1 MEKEP
6 LLRIF
11 EHLGAYAQ
19 EHKVLSE
26 GELKVKIRECVDSLN
41 AAERAELERTL
52 SGNVAEQIFRS
63 ITTSTEKISVFS
75 PDLHTRTNYQGEV
88 FYCLPVHG
96 YLAPELEQAF
106 LHWATIRSP
115 LGTVKEVLQEFL
127 ERCGY
132 SIQDEPADAGT
143 DHRAV
148 SAVKAKETQHYR
160 LALFVFSSIKFV
172 PQFVDEHPD
181 VLEEKETDEEV
192 VLVVPT
198 EKTPA
203 PFISFIREHEVGTA
217 QIWVVDLAK
226 RTVDPFIGTPSD
238 PDVEQEFANPE
249 QARKAVSVW
258 MRKVP
263 LYVFS

>member
-1 MEKEP
+1 MQKEP

-11 EHLGAYAQ
+11 ERLGAYSQ

-26 GELKVKIRECVDSLN
+26 GELTVKIRECVDSLS

-52 SGNVAEQIFRS
+52 KGDAAPQIFRS
-63 ITTSTEKISVFS
+63 ITSTEKISVFS

-88 FYCLPVHG
+88 FYCLPTHG
-96 YLAPELEQAF
+96 YLAEELEQAF
-106 LHWATIRSP
+106 LRWATIRSP
-115 LGTVKEVLQEFL
+115 LGTVKDVLIEFL
-127 ERCGY
+127 RRCSY

-143 DHRAV
+143 DYLAV

-160 LALFVFSSIKFV
+160 LRLFIFSSIKFV
-172 PQFVDEHPD
+172 PRFMDEHPD
-181 VLEEKETDEEV
+181 VLEKKETDEEV
-192 VLVVPT
+192 VMAVPT

-217 QIWVVDLAK
+217 QIWVVDLTK
-226 RTVDPFIGTPSD
+226 RTVDPLIGTPSD
-238 PDVEQEFANPE
+238 PDVELEFANPE
-249 QARKAVSVW
+249 QARRAVSVW

-263 LYVFS
+263 FVE